1 MNMKISKGDITYQV
15 IADNANNE
23 TISKDQL
30 AQLLSITTGT
40 NLKPLLDINPNISVE
55 IKKDET
61 TLIAITPKNL
71 VKTVL

>member
-1 MNMKISKGDITYQV
+1 MKISKGDITYQV
-15 IADNANNE
+15 IADNVKNE

-30 AQLLSITTGT
+30 AQLLSVATGT

-55 IKKDET
+55 IKKDDT

>member
-1 MNMKISKGDITYQV
+1 MKISKGDITYQV
-15 IADNANNE
+15 IADNVKNE

-55 IKKDET
+55 IKKDDT
-61 TLIAITPKNL
+61 PLIVIAPKNL
-71 VKTVL
+71 IKTVL